1 MSKVQAAKELVVP
14 EFRSREEEA
23 LFWDNLDTA
32 DYMPDDDQWITLEW
46 TEREDRCKRCAGGMD
61 TRPTDLHL
69 AGDRLVL
76 RGVPLYVC
84 RTPGC
89 GNTQLASAI
98 RDLAERL
105 ETLVRE
111 ALSVQPAP
119 SYERLTPSPPAQI
132 AWHPLVVQRT
142 PAPAP
147 ALVREDRPPYGE
159 EEGEGD

>member
-1 MSKVQAAKELVVP
+1 MSQVRIAKELVVP

-32 DYMPDDDQWITLEW
+32 DYMPDDDQWFTFEW
-46 TEREDRCKRCAGGMD
+46 TEREDRCERCGAGME
-61 TRPTDLHL
+61 RRWIDLYL
-69 AGDRLVL
+69 ADERVIL

-89 GNTQLASAI
+89 GNTQLPSAI

-105 ETLVRE
+105 EALVGE
-111 ALSVQPAP
+111 ALSAQPAP
-119 SYERLTPSPPAQI
+119 SYEQLPPRPPAQI
-132 AWHPLVVQRT
+132 AWETLAVQRT
-142 PAPAP
+142 PSPAL

-159 EEGEGD
+159 EEDEGD